1 MHVSEVSEV
10 RSPRRRLPTLTACA
24 ALALASSGVAAAQA
38 SAQSIGVTGCV
49 VNTNDQPAQMIVSGT
64 GFAPGDT
71 IELSTT
77 TGGGSGTATSDAG
90 GQFQSAITGPL
101 LSILGAG
108 EQSFTLTA
116 TDDNNGATATTTFEA
131 ANLAVTT
138 NPPEAKVSRKV
149 SYTFSGF
156 VPGHEI
162 YVHYLHKKKVTAT
175 AKFGRAKGACG
186 LLKARAKLYPGK
198 QRFSQYT
205 VQFDQTRHY
214 SAKSL
219 PRVVR
224 TLSIQKL

>member
-1 MHVSEVSEV
+1 VHVSEVSEV

-90 GQFQSAITGPL
+90 GRFQSAITGPL

-156 VPGHEI
+156 VPGH
-162 YVHYLHKKKVTAT
+162 KKKVTAT